1 MLNMNSNGIDQTQ
14 FDLKLEQAEFYAKQG
29 LSDEADAVYQDLLD
43 ILKKL
48 PETKSTQLQIKQL
61 ESIRNGIGASI
72 SLKASDKEAGSPV
85 ESKPDEELY
94 AESTAFVDLGF
105 YDKAIVNNKILIER
119 NFKIYESISTFVSCS
134 KTIEQEMEAVKYLDS
149 IVKSSSSDTEK
160 KDVAYYFL
168 SFLYEKIGNF
178 GRSISSLQNIKATDN
193 FTDYS
198 NRVKFLGSKI
208 KGKTRFDYLLSEQ
221 IIIQKDLK
229 QAIELSKKTQKSVEY
244 ILINKFS
251 VAIDQL
257 GKSLGMFYGYPFVD
271 ISQEGLKTGLFGKL
285 KHKYLKN
292 NHWAPLEISG
302 KKQTVD
308 VVVANLDMQCT
319 EDIKK
324 IYVGY
329 KTFLHIGIQE
339 HIDEYINKQYDNET
353 PIDNTPAEEG
363 KGEDVSGFMD
373 GIEED
378 ELEDIVIEKE
388 DKAQDDE
395 EEAAP
400 DSKVIL
406 FANKMIV
413 DARRRR
419 ASDIHIEPSTHSLST
434 DIRFRVDGLCQ
445 PYRKIPNSFSRQV
458 ISRIKIMADMDI
470 AERRKPMDGKILF
483 KSKQTGKVELRVA
496 TLPTSGGK
504 EDVVLRLLQSGKPAG
519 LAELGVLEYNI
530 EPFLKIIH
538 KPYGLVLVVGPTGSG
553 KTTTLHSALSIINTP
568 EKKIWT
574 AEDPVEIDQ
583 KGIRQS
589 EVHRK
594 IGLDFAT
601 LLRAFLRADPDVIM
615 VGEMRDVETTKI
627 GIEASLTG
635 HLVFSTLHTNNAP
648 ETITRLIEIGI
659 DRTNFA
665 DSLLGIL
672 AQRLGRRLC
681 NECKKE
687 APATKEEIDSLI
699 KEFGSD
705 NMGMLNKIDKDNL
718 KLYHPVGCANCANT
732 GYRGRIGFHELLIN
746 NDTIKALIKK
756 EAAVERIRAAA
767 VANNMYTLKQDGII
781 KVLEGITDMTEV
793 RRNCI

>member
-1 MLNMNSNGIDQTQ
+1 MNSNGIDQTQ
-14 FDLKLEQAEFYAKQG
+14 FDLKLSQAEFYAKQG
-29 LSDEADAVYQDLLD
+29 LVAEAEAAYQELLD
-43 ILKKL
+43 ILKDL
-48 PETKSTQLQIKQL
+48 PETKSTQIQIKQL
-61 ESIRNGIGASI
+61 ESLRSGAGTGF
-72 SLKASDKEAGSPV
+72 SLKKEEEEAGTPV
-85 ESKPDEELY
+85 ENKPDEELY
-94 AESTAFVDLGF
+94 AESIAFVDLGLF
-105 YDKAIVNNKILIER
+105 DKAIANNKILIER

-134 KTIEQEMEAVKYLDS
+134 KTEEQEAEAVKYLDS
-149 IVKSSSSDTEK
+149 IVKSTSADKEK
-160 KDVAYYFL
+160 KDIAYYFL
-168 SFLYEKIGNF
+168 SFLYEKAGNF
-178 GRSISSLQNIKATDN
+178 GRAISSLQNIKATDN
-193 FTDYS
+193 FTDYT

-208 KGKTRFDYLLSEQ
+208 KGKTKFDYLLSEQ
-221 IIIQKDLK
+221 VITQKDLK
-229 QAIELSKKTQKSVEY
+229 QAIELSKKTSKSVEH
-244 ILINKFS
+244 ILISKFS
-251 VAIDQL
+251 VTIDQL
-257 GKSLGMFYGYPFVD
+257 GKSLGLFYGYPFVD
-271 ISQEGLKTGLFGKL
+271 ISQEGVKAGIFSKL
-285 KHKYLKN
+285 KQKYLKN
-292 NHWAPLEISG
+292 SHWAPLNISG
-302 KKQTVD
+302 KNRTVD
-308 VVVANLDMQCT
+308 VVAASLDMQHT

-324 IYVGY
+324 IYIGY

-339 HIDEYINKQYDNET
+339 HIDEYIDKQYNHDT
-353 PIDNTPAEEG
+353 PIGSAHGEEEG
-363 KGEDVSGFMD
+363 EGEDVSGLMD
-373 GIEED
+373 DIGD
-378 ELEDIVIEKE
+378 DLEDIEIEKDRPE
-388 DKAQDDE
+388 DEDDE
-395 EEAAP
+395 EKAP

-406 FANKMIV
+406 FTNKMIV

-434 DIRFRVDGLCQ
+434 DIRFRVDGMCQ

-470 AERRKPMDGKILF
+470 AERRKPMDGKIKF
-483 KSKQTGKVELRVA
+483 KSKQTGKIELRVA
-496 TLPTSGGK
+496 TLPTTGGK

-530 EPFLKIIH
+530 EPFLQIIH

-583 KGIRQS
+583 KGIRQA

-648 ETITRLIEIGI
+648 ETVTRLIEIGI

-681 NECKKE
+681 TECKKE
-687 APATKEEIDSLI
+687 TVATKEEVDELI

-705 NMGMLNKIDKDNL
+705 NMGMLNKIDKNNL
-718 KLYHPVGCANCANT
+718 KLYHTVGCPNCANT
-732 GYRGRIGFHELLIN
+732 GYRGRVGFHELLIN
-746 NDTIKALIKK
+746 NETIKALIKK
-756 EAAVERIRAAA
+756 EAPIERIRAAA
-767 VANNMYTLKQDGII
+767 VANNMYTLKQDGML
-781 KVLEGITDMTEV
+781 KVFEGITDMAEV
-793 RRNCI
+793 RRNCV